1 VANIKFHRN
10 FQIEHYDNIF
20 MPQRLLVLVTG
31 ANQGIGYYTS
41 QHLAATGN
49 YHVLMGARSFVRA
62 GEAAKKLSES
72 KAIPSD
78 LLEPI
83 EVNLSSDDSIS
94 AAVEKVRSKY
104 GHLDILINNAGIAGG
119 PNFKGTET
127 TREKFQMIYDTNVSG
142 TAVVTDAFLP
152 LLKASKAA
160 SPARRIVFVSSE
172 LGSMDVAARGLTNL
186 QYTQYNCSKAALNM
200 LALNYLKRLKDENI
214 TVVVTT
220 PGFCGTNLNAYAGTR
235 SPEDGATEIVY
246 AATQQENGT
255 FMKSG
260 NVVPW

>member
-1 VANIKFHRN
+1 
-10 FQIEHYDNIF
+10 
-20 MPQRLLVLVTG
+20 MPQHLLVLVTG

-41 QHLAATGN
+41 QHLAATGK
-49 YHVLMGARSFVRA
+49 YHVLMGARSLARA
-62 GEAAKKLSES
+62 EEATKKLSET

-83 EVNLSSDDSIS
+83 EVNLSSDDSV
-94 AAVEKVRSKY
+94 AAAAEKVKSKY
-104 GHLDILINNAGIAGG
+104 GYLDVLINNAAIGGG

-127 TREKFQMIYDTNVSG
+127 TREKFCKIYDTNVSG

-152 LLKASKAA
+152 LLKASKTAW
-160 SPARRIVFVSSE
+160 PARRIAFVSSE
-172 LGSMDVAARGLTNL
+172 LGSMDIAARGFTNL
-186 QYTQYNCSKAALNM
+186 AYTQYSCSKAALNM
-200 LALNYLKRLKDENI
+200 LALNYLKQLKDENI

-246 AATQQENGT
+246 AVTQQENGT
-255 FMKSG
+255 FVKSG